1 MKKISCKRSLCALFL
16 FVSLTIG
23 CTSNKPQQQF
33 LGTTKPKHPANE
45 MWINNSVEPQHIDP
59 QLSTGVPDGEIV
71 RNIFSRLTQI
81 HPTTGLPVPDLAER
95 WEISS
100 DGTEYTFFLR
110 KTVWS
115 DGHPLTSHDLEYGW
129 KRLLDPA
136 MGAEYASLA
145 YDITNAE
152 PFNRQAL
159 FVEGL
164 SEKMSIEEVK
174 KLFEAFTPVS
184 SVTISA
190 APIGFFVYVDPGK
203 DGDANAIREMTI
215 KHFHDMDFSGQKLSV
230 KIADYS
236 VVQAKAVDDLTFKVK
251 LNGPLPYFLYLAE
264 FTAFAPAPQ
273 HVIEPMIKKVGL
285 ASQEMWTR
293 AENLVCSGPYCLT
306 EEKFRQYKIMTK
318 NPNFWDAKKVRIEKI
333 KLLSIES
340 YNTTMFFYQT
350 GEIDWIG
357 NGGQVPAEYINYVK
371 HLKDYANDPY
381 LGIYYYGINVTRK
394 PLDDVR
400 VRKAL
405 SLAVDRKAVTDLIGA
420 DRLPYASMV
429 PDGLA
434 GYKGLNLPIFD
445 KEKAKQFL
453 ADAGYPGGKGFPTMR
468 IMYNTT
474 ELHKQI
480 AEAIQQ
486 MWVKNLN
493 INIELQNKEW
503 KTYLDDMTAKNYDIV
518 RRGWIGDFP
527 DPFTFLDTMQSF
539 SGNNRTGWKNL
550 EYDRLLKTANME
562 SDLVKRSDIMRQAET
577 IAMDEQAFIPLFVYT
592 SPYFKKP
599 YLKGF
604 WPNIQNHHEYR
615 YWWVDERYYTGVPT
629 EPVEDIPNLTLEG
642 N

>member
-1 MKKISCKRSLCALFL
+1 MKKTPNATILS
-16 FVSLTIG
+16 FVLASTLLLA
-23 CTSNKPQQQF
+23 CNSNKQQQY
-33 LGTTKPKHPANE
+33 LGTTKPKHPANVA
-45 MWINNSVEPQHIDP
+45 WINNSTEPQHIDP

-71 RNIFSRLTQI
+71 RNIFARLTQI
-81 HPTTGLPVPDLAER
+81 HPKTGLPVPDLAER
-95 WEISS
+95 WEISA

-110 KTVWS
+110 KNVWS
-115 DGHPLTSHDLEYGW
+115 DGHPLTAHDLEYGW
-129 KRLLDPA
+129 KRLLNPV

-145 YDITNAE
+145 YDVKNSE
-152 PFNRQAL
+152 PYNRQAL

-164 SEKMSIEEVK
+164 SEKLPIEDVTKIFAEVV
-174 KLFEAFTPVS
+174 PVA
-184 SVTISA
+184 SVSVSEE
-190 APIGFFVYVDPGK
+190 PKGYFVYVDPGK
-203 DGDANAIREMTI
+203 DGNADELRQKAI
-215 KHFHDMDFSGQKLSV
+215 KHFHNMDFSGQTLSI
-230 KIADYS
+230 KITDYS
-236 VVQAKAVDDLTFKVK
+236 VVQAKAIDDLIFKVK
-251 LNGPLPYFLYLAE
+251 LNGPLPYFLYLVE
-264 FTAFAPAPQ
+264 FPAFAPTPE
-273 HVIEPMIKKVGL
+273 HIIEKMIKKVGL
-285 ASQEMWTR
+285 NNQEMWTR

-306 EEKFRQYKIMTK
+306 EEKFRQYKIFTK
-318 NPNFWDAKKVRIEKI
+318 NSTYWDAKKVRLDQI
-333 KLLSIES
+333 KMLSIES
-340 YNTTMFFYQT
+340 YTTTMYFYQT

-357 NGGQVPAEYINYVK
+357 NGGQVPSEYINYVK
-371 HLKDYANDPY
+371 HFKDYSNDPY
-381 LGIYYYGINVTRK
+381 LGIYYYGLNITRK

-405 SLAVDRKAVTDLIGA
+405 SLSIDRKAITDLIGA

-445 KEKAKQFL
+445 LEKAKQYL
-453 ADAGYPGGKGFPTMR
+453 SDAGFPGGKGFPNLK

-486 MWVKNLN
+486 MWKKNLG

-503 KTYLDDMTAKNYDIV
+503 KIYLDDMTAKNYDIV

-539 SGNNRTGWKNL
+539 SGNNRTGWKNTQ
-550 EYDRLLKTANME
+550 YDQLLKNANME
-562 SDLVKRSDIMRQAET
+562 SDLVKRIDILREAEI
-577 IAMDEQAFIPLFVYT
+577 IAMDEQAFVPLFVYT

-604 WPNIQNHHEYR
+604 WPNIQNHHEWR
-615 YWWVDERYYTGVPT
+615 FWWIDERFYHGVPT
-629 EPVEDIPNLTLEG
+629 ETIEDLPNMTIEG